1 MRCLII
7 FSSLFLIFRLP
18 APLGAQ
24 VLPKPEPIMPEE
36 YEPENFPLWLRD
48 VRRFEVIAVGSFPIT
63 FAFAALI
70 YDFSL
75 AAANNFAPAFNLGT
89 QRADEDIAVI
99 VGSAAGASVL
109 IAAADLIINIAK
121 RSPPKK
127 AENGIEQ

>member
-18 APLGAQ
+18 PPLGAQ
-24 VLPKPEPIMPEE
+24 VLPKSEPIMPEE

-121 RSPPKK
+121 RSPPRKS
-127 AENGIEQ
+127 GEQH